1 MTDRRS
7 RSGLGSP
14 TLFAA
19 FLASLVA
26 VAAFMVVRGP
36 SMVVDLFVYDLMVRS
51 AGSASPSRQVVI
63 VTIDDESVG
72 RYGAW
77 PWPRDLMARLIE
89 RLHALGAPVI
99 AVDLLL
105 PANDGQRRLEP
116 DVAADT
122 EVESIDPLDRSSVV
136 LGYALT
142 FASTRA
148 DDKPCALS
156 AVSTALPEPGSTP
169 HPADRLFQ
177 ASGSSCPGWSGH
189 AAAASGFLNLGPDI
203 DGRVRRVPLVMS
215 EGDQVRA
222 SLALAAVQTLVGS
235 SPVLSSRGDETLRLG
250 IDGHEIP
257 LDLQGTLAL
266 RFRERD
272 RPFSVIPARDVLD
285 GRVAAGVLDERIV
298 FVGPT
303 IRAGRDTVSTP
314 LGQTRSAV
322 EVQATAAE
330 NLLQGTFMRPLAYRR
345 AYEML
350 AALAFGLAT
359 AGLVGV
365 LGIAWG
371 LAAAVGLLLAF
382 WIGCVLTV
390 GLASAYLSPVMA
402 TLTVAAA
409 ATVAVLNRPAQRAA
423 EDKDELRRRR
433 QAHEFVVRSLTSLM
447 EMRDPS
453 TGRHSRRTQG
463 YSRLLAQRLAH
474 TSEYSDYL
482 TDERIEF
489 LSLLAPLHDIGK
501 IGIRDALLN
510 KTSALTPDE
519 VIEMRQHPVYGYET
533 ISKTQRQVGMD
544 SGHDDAVLQL
554 AKEIVYTHHEWWDGS
569 GYPLGLRG
577 QEIPLAGRIV
587 ALVDVYDALVEPRP
601 YRRRLP
607 HTQAVGL
614 IVKGKGT
621 QFDPDVVDA
630 FLTVEADFLELGTR
644 LRERPAQPPPT
655 H

>member
-1 MTDRRS
+1 MI
-7 RSGLGSP
+7 L
-14 TLFAA
+14 
-19 FLASLVA
+19 
-26 VAAFMVVRGP
+26 
-36 SMVVDLFVYDLMVRS
+36 
-51 AGSASPSRQVVI
+51 
-63 VTIDDESVG
+63 
-72 RYGAW
+72 
-77 PWPRDLMARLIE
+77 
-89 RLHALGAPVI
+89 
-99 AVDLLL
+99 
-105 PANDGQRRLEP
+105 
-116 DVAADT
+116 
-122 EVESIDPLDRSSVV
+122 
-136 LGYALT
+136 
-142 FASTRA
+142 
-148 DDKPCALS
+148 
-156 AVSTALPEPGSTP
+156 
-169 HPADRLFQ
+169 Q
-177 ASGSSCPGWSGH
+177 AH
-189 AAAASGFLNLGPDI
+189 
-203 DGRVRRVPLVMS
+203 
-215 EGDQVRA
+215 
-222 SLALAAVQTLVGS
+222 
-235 SPVLSSRGDETLRLG
+235 
-250 IDGHEIP
+250 
-257 LDLQGTLAL
+257 GT
-266 RFRERD
+266 
-272 RPFSVIPARDVLD
+272 
-285 GRVAAGVLDERIV
+285 G
-298 FVGPT
+298 
-303 IRAGRDTVSTP
+303 TP
-314 LGQTRSAV
+314 LGDPIEVTAISNYIVGGNVTILGSKAKYGHLESA
-322 EVQATAAE
+322 
-330 NLLQGTFMRPLAYRR
+330 
-345 AYEML
+345 
-350 AALAFGLAT
+350 

-371 LAAAVGLLLAF
+371 LAAALGLLLAF
-382 WIGCVLTV
+382 WVGCVLTV
-390 GLASAYLSPVMA
+390 GLTSTYLSPVMA

-409 ATVAVLNRPAQRAA
+409 ATVAILNRPAQRAA

-474 TSEYSDYL
+474 TSEHTDYL

-489 LSLLAPLHDIGK
+489 LSLLAQLHDIGK

-607 HTQAVGL
+607 HAEAVGL
-614 IVKGKGT
+614 IVAGKGT

-644 LRERPAQPPPT
+644 LREQPAQPPPT